1 MQELIDRIGIPLF
14 IQIVIELWNS
24 VFLLLMIF
32 SLRIRRK
39 FDNNKVTNHS
49 DIPYSKEIGI
59 FYNAIFIYN
68 LINVIGILPAGS
80 TDAVSYWIVRIAD
93 FLYYVAGAFQTYFF
107 FYLIKKYIAQK
118 NGLKWLERAIIMI
131 QLMMILALALLAVT
145 PFTGALY
152 YFDAYNRY
160 SRGPLFLCWQGAAI
174 ISFLFII
181 IVYIAERKKMDR
193 FLRQIICT
201 ASVVP
206 TLGLVMNL
214 SDSGISFNN
223 ITVSITA
230 LILFVFFEKHR
241 ADFEIQKSHELDQ
254 LQTQLV
260 EKKLA
265 LEQSKNAMLMAQ
277 IQPHF
282 INNSLMALRAKCL
295 AYPEIY
301 ESLTKF
307 SKYLRSHFDAISDTK
322 MITFEKEMENI
333 DAYLDLERENY
344 GERLQVEYCI
354 ECDDFLVPAL
364 SIQPLVENAVRHG
377 IGTYEEG
384 GTVYIKTFRQDGKIC
399 IEIMDDGSGMS
410 SITEQQKKRRGI
422 GIENVRERL
431 RISDI
436 GELKIIRSE
445 YGMTARITLKDE
457 QGEQNDNIIRR

>member
-39 FDNNKVTNHS
+39 FDNKKVTNHS

-68 LINVIGILPAGS
+68 LINVIGILPAGN

-214 SDSGISFNN
+214 SGSGISFNN

-241 ADFEIQKSHELDQ
+241 ANFEIQKSHELDQ
-254 LQTQLV
+254 IQTQLV
-260 EKKLA
+260 EEKLA

-282 INNSLMALRAKCL
+282 INNSLMALRSRCID
-295 AYPEIY
+295 YPDIY
-301 ESLTKF
+301 RSITQF
-307 SKYLRSHFDAISDTK
+307 SKYLRSHFEAIGDKT
-322 MITFEKEMENI
+322 MISFEREMENVE
-333 DAYLDLERENY
+333 AYLDLERENY
-344 GERLQVEYCI
+344 GDRLQVEYSI
-354 ECDDFLVPAL
+354 ECDDFLVPTL
-364 SIQPLVENAVRHG
+364 SVQPLVENAVRHG
-377 IGTYEEG
+377 IGTYEQG
-384 GTVYIKTFRQDGKIC
+384 GTVYIKTFRQNGIIC
-399 IEIMDDGSGMS
+399 IEIIDDGSGLS
-410 SITEQQKKRRGI
+410 SMTEQQRKRKGI
-422 GIENVRERL
+422 GIDNVRSRL
-431 RISDI
+431 RTSDM
-436 GELKIIRSE
+436 GDLEIIHNE
-445 YGMTARITLKDE
+445 HGMIARIIINE
-457 QGEQNDNIIRR
+457 QGGAE